1 MAWTTPRTW
10 VAGETVTDTIMNTH
24 VRDNLAYLGTGIIRL
39 NVNTTA
45 VGNVGAGEDD
55 LITYTLPAATLS
67 VDGMGVRITAF
78 GQTANN
84 ANAKTVKMYFGS
96 TNMATIGLDA
106 NSVGGW
112 VYQATVIRTAAATQ
126 IAHVNMAAHW
136 VTFKSGGNN
145 TAPTETLSGAVTI
158 KCTGAATTT
167 DDIVN
172 SMLMVELIR

>member
-39 NVNTTA
+39 SVNTTA

-55 LITYTLPAATLS
+55 LITYTLPAATLG

-84 ANAKTVKMYFGS
+84 ANAKNLKMYFGS
-96 TNMATIGLDA
+96 TALSTITLETSSA
-106 NSVGGW
+106 GGW
-112 VYQATVIRTAAATQ
+112 VLGVVVIRTGATAQ
-126 IAHVNMAAHW
+126 IGR
-136 VTFKSGGNN
+136 VTNAGHGTTWKGGGGAS
-145 TAPTETLSGAVTI
+145 TPAETLSGAVTI
-158 KCTGAATTT
+158 KCTGTATAN

-172 SMLMVELIR
+172 ALMLVELIR